1 MTVTLPGLPDFDD
14 SDDIVDEGLT
24 KFPPEDEVGDETV
37 FEPVS
42 IVVTLGHPRLRQVF
56 VAASRWRTR
65 IVAGSRIQVAP
76 VLGGPLL

>member
-24 KFPPEDEVGDETV
+24 KFPPDDEVGDETV

-42 IVVTLGHPRLRQVF
+42 IVVTLGPPSVTETF
-56 VAASRWRTR
+56 E
-65 IVAGSRIQVAP
+65 
-76 VLGGPLL
+76 